1 MEFQEDFQSDDRHEV
16 DDTLLVSSRD
26 EAMKEQKYNNE
37 EEEQEEQE
45 LRDAFYMSG
54 FPQPTDDGS
63 EEPAEE
69 THIQEPAKA
78 VSAFE
83 NLGMLKMQEPSTLFY
98 EAINNAM
105 GTFAWKDEHKDEDEM
120 ARTEEQQARIEPP
133 KHERVKSHKASKRLR
148 YSAGLP
154 CKPPKKTE
162 GGRSLWMSLA
172 DLSIDG
178 NPNTAEKKR
187 RWKVSKPF
195 GQLKSSD

>member
-1 MEFQEDFQSDDRHEV
+1 MESSSYTSDSGLVVLKSMFDFISDFVHEEIMEFQEDFQSDDRHEV

-26 EAMKEQKYNNE
+26 EAMKEQKYDNE
-37 EEEQEEQE
+37 EEEQEERE

-105 GTFAWKDEHKDEDEM
+105 GTFAWKDEHKDEQCHAEEGSELYVPVHFPVILTPRRVSAYSEPIL
-120 ARTEEQQARIEPP
+120 ARPIRMTR
-133 KHERVKSHKASKRLR
+133 
-148 YSAGLP
+148 
-154 CKPPKKTE
+154 
-162 GGRSLWMSLA
+162 
-172 DLSIDG
+172 D
-178 NPNTAEKKR
+178 
-187 RWKVSKPF
+187 
-195 GQLKSSD
+195 